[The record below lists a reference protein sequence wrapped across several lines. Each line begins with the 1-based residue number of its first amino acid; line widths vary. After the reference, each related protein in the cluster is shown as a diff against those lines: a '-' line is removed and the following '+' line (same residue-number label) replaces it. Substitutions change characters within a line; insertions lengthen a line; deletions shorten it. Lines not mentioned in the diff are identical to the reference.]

1 MRDIIRLSLT
11 LAIVGIVS
19 AAILTAFYNLT
30 DPIITARQEE
40 DYRNALEEFFPG
52 FDSFDTENLDEGQ
65 FDLIFDDDGELMGV
79 MATAI
84 AMGYDGEIRFN
95 LAVSEEG
102 EIIGVRVVSHTET
115 PGIGDVIERD
125 SFKEQFIGKSFEDP
139 ITAGQDVDIIT
150 GSTVSSAAMI
160 NAIRQTVNA
169 VAMNYLGVEAVELDI
184 SSVPDGVYQG
194 SAQGFMGPIE
204 VEVEVS
210 GGEII
215 SIEVLEHEE
224 TPTYFIESYPLIPE
238 RIIEQQDLDVD
249 VATGATASAQGIV
262 DAVQNALIE
271 ALGIENG
278 AEDVP
283 EEEPEEIDISAVPDG
298 TYQGSADGFKSTI
311 VVEVVVEGGEIM
323 SVEVLEHDDTPEYF
337 RDANPL
343 IPDQIV
349 EEQNLDVDTQTG
361 ATRSAEGI
369 VNAVRDALSG
379 ALENGGGG
387 ENN

>member
-40 DYRNALEEFFPG
+40 DYRKALEQFFPG
-52 FDSFDTENLDEGQ
+52 FDTFDTEALDEGD
-65 FDLIFDDDGELMGV
+65 FDLIYDDDGDLMGI

-84 AMGYDGEIRFN
+84 AMGYDGEILFN
-95 LAVSEEG
+95 LAVSDEG

-125 SFKEQFIGKSFEDP
+125 SFKEQFLGKSFEDP

-160 NAIRQTVNA
+160 NAIRQTVNV
-169 VAMNYLGVEAVELDI
+169 VAMNFLGVEAVELDI

-204 VEVEVS
+204 VEVELS

-215 SIEVLEHEE
+215 SIEVLDHEE

-238 RIIEQQDLDVD
+238 RIIEQQSLEVD
-249 VATGATASAQGIV
+249 TSTGATASAQGIV
-262 DAVQNALIE
+262 EAVQNALLE
-271 ALGIENG
+271 AAGV
-278 AEDVP
+278 EDGVEDIP

-311 VVEVVVEGGEIM
+311 VVEVVLEAGMIV

-343 IPDQIV
+343 IPERIV
-349 EEQNLDVDTQTG
+349 EEQDLDVDTQTG
-361 ATRSAEGI
+361 ATRSAAGI
-369 VNAVRDALSG
+369 VNAVRDALAG
-379 ALENGGGG
+379 ALDNGSGG

>member
-1 MRDIIRLSLT
+1 MRDIIRLSITLT
-11 LAIVGIVS
+11 LVGIVS
-19 AAILTAFYNLT
+19 AAVLTAFYNLT
-30 DPIITARQEE
+30 EPIIIARQEE
-40 DYRNALEEFFPG
+40 DYRRALEQFFPG
-52 FDSFDTENLDEGQ
+52 FDTFDTETLDEGD
-65 FDLIFDDDGELMGV
+65 FDLIYDDDGDLMGI

-95 LAVSEEG
+95 LAVSDEG
-102 EIIGVRVVSHTET
+102 EIKGLRIVSHTET

-125 SFKEQFIGKSFEDP
+125 SFKEQFVGKSFEDP

-150 GSTVSSAAMI
+150 GATVSCVAMI
-160 NAIRQTVNA
+160 NGVRQTIGV
-169 VAMNYLGVEAVELDI
+169 VAQNFLGVEVEEVDI
-184 SSVPDGVYQG
+184 ASVPDGVYQG

-215 SIEVLEHEE
+215 SIEVIDHEE
-224 TPTYFIESYPLIPE
+224 TPTYFIEAYPLIPE
-238 RIIEQQDLDVD
+238 QIKEQQSFDVD
-249 VATGATASAQGIV
+249 TSTGATASAQGIV
-262 DAVQNALIE
+262 DAVQNALLK
-271 ALGIENG
+271 ALGV
-278 AEDVP
+278 EDDVEEAP
-283 EEEPEEIDISAVPDG
+283 EEEPGEIDLSAVPDG

-311 VVEVVVEGGEIM
+311 VVEVVVEGGAIL

-379 ALENGGGG
+379 ALDNGGGG
-387 ENN
+387 DDS

>member
-40 DYRNALEEFFPG
+40 DYRKALEQFFPG
-52 FDSFDTENLDEGQ
+52 FDTFDTEALDEGD
-65 FDLIFDDDGELMGV
+65 FDLIYDDDGDLMGI

-84 AMGYDGEIRFN
+84 AMGYDGEILFN
-95 LAVSEEG
+95 LAVSDEG

-125 SFKEQFIGKSFEDP
+125 SFKEQFLGKSFEDP

-160 NAIRQTVNA
+160 NAIRQTVNV
-169 VAMNYLGVEAVELDI
+169 VAMNFLGVEAVELDI

-204 VEVEVS
+204 VEVELS

-215 SIEVLEHEE
+215 SIEVLDHEE

-238 RIIEQQDLDVD
+238 RIIEQQSLEVD
-249 VATGATASAQGIV
+249 TSTGATASAQGIV
-262 DAVQNALIE
+262 QAVQNALLE
-271 ALGIENG
+271 AAGV
-278 AEDVP
+278 EDGVEDIP

-311 VVEVVVEGGEIM
+311 VVEVVLEAGMIV

-343 IPDQIV
+343 IPERIV
-349 EEQNLDVDTQTG
+349 EEQDLDVDTQTG
-361 ATRSAEGI
+361 ATRSAAGI
-369 VNAVRDALSG
+369 VNAVRDALAG
-379 ALENGGGG
+379 ALDNGSGG

>member
-40 DYRNALEEFFPG
+40 DYRKALEEFFPG

-65 FDLIFDDDGELMGV
+65 FDLIYDDDGGLMGI

-84 AMGYDGEIRFN
+84 AMGYDGEILFN
-95 LAVSEEG
+95 LAVSDEG
-102 EIIGVRVVSHTET
+102 EIIGVRIVSHTET

-160 NAIRQTVNA
+160 NAIRQTVNV
-169 VAMNYLGVEAVELDI
+169 VAMNFLGVEAVELDI
-184 SSVPDGVYQG
+184 TSVPDGVYQG

-204 VEVEVS
+204 VEVELS

-215 SIEVLEHEE
+215 SIEVLDHEE

-249 VATGATASAQGIV
+249 VATGATASAQGIL
-262 DAVQNALIE
+262 DAVRNALLE
-271 ALGIENG
+271 ASGIENG
-278 AEDVP
+278 VEDVP

-311 VVEVVVEGGEIM
+311 VVEVVLEAGTIV

-337 RDANPL
+337 RDSNPL
-343 IPDQIV
+343 IPERIL
-349 EEQNLDVDTQTG
+349 EEQDLDVDTQTG

-369 VNAVRDALSG
+369 INAVRDALAG
-379 ALENGGGG
+379 ALDNGGGG